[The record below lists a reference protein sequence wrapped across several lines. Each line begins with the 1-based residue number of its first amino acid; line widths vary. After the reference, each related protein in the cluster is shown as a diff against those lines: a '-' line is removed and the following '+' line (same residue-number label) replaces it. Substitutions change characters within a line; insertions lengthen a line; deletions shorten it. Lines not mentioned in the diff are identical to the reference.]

1 MGLERAARVLSRVGV
16 LVAVAPVAA
25 TAAGDPSA
33 EMGPMLGSMHTHNVA
48 GLAVILGL
56 ILFATILSLVYLRE
70 RVGWMRRE
78 RLLQDELTQLGGAHD
93 RAEMLLHSERQVLVA
108 WAGRGDPAVIGDAG
122 FAQDLRSQDPHG
134 HAGRHP
140 DGGFQDPRQD
150 ARQNPRGGQGHNRRL
165 LAFDTWLTAQDAQL
179 LDAAVATLRER
190 GTGFRMNLRSL
201 AGRYIE
207 AQGQAVSGRALLR
220 LRETTEERRELIELR
235 GKLDEAKRGLSAL
248 AGLLDA
254 LPQPVWHR
262 GTDGTLTFVN
272 FAYAAAVEAQ
282 GREAVLDQGLEL
294 LDRSAREQI
303 ARQASRPGFAA
314 HPLRLSAV
322 VAGARRTLDV
332 TETALDTGR
341 VGIAVDVSELES
353 VRADLQRQMDANVRT
368 LDQLPT
374 AVAMFDARQRL
385 IFHNAAYQRLWDLDP
400 AFLESRPLDGEILD
414 RLRAARKLPEQA
426 DFRSWKADILA
437 AYHAVEATDT
447 PWYLPDGRAL
457 RVVADPNPQGGL
469 TYLYHDVSES
479 MKLAS
484 RYDALMKEQAET
496 LEALKE
502 PVAVFAADGR
512 LTVANRAFAVTWR
525 LDPATLAGR
534 PHVDAVIGACRALTP
549 EQNPW
554 AGIRQAVTGL
564 NETRSGHAC
573 RLTMSDGTV
582 LDCSA
587 QPLPLG
593 ATLLT
598 FIDVTASANV
608 ERALTE
614 KNDALERASQLRD
627 TFVHHVS
634 YELRSPLT
642 NIIGFTQLLGDETV
656 GALNERQRE
665 YSEHIMRSSAALLV
679 IINDILDLAS
689 IDAGSLELQRETIDV
704 RATVEAAAR
713 GIEDRLAES
722 DIGLDLDVPGD
733 IGSVFA
739 DGKRVRQILFNLLS
753 NAVGFSE
760 PGQQIRVE
768 ARREGAELRLTV
780 VDRGR
785 GIAPEVIDRVFDR
798 FESNTFGTKH
808 RGVGLGLSIVRS
820 FVELHGGR
828 VEIDSAAGRGTCVT
842 CLFPVEPP
850 PGDGRL
856 PAPGQPSDA
865 PRGAPGETA
874 RIVAH
879 PAAANLD
886 AAE

>member
-16 LVAVAPVAA
+16 LVVAAPVAA
-25 TAAGDPSA
+25 LAEGAPSIEA
-33 EMGPMLGSMHTHNVA
+33 KPMLGAMQTHNVA
-48 GLAVILGL
+48 GLAVVLGL

-70 RVGWMRRE
+70 RVSWTRKE
-78 RLLQDELTQLGGAHD
+78 RVYQDELAQLRGAHD

-108 WAGRGDPAVIGDAG
+108 WAGRGEPAIVGDAG
-122 FAQDLRSQDPHG
+122 FAQDLRGQDLRG
-134 HAGRHP
+134 
-140 DGGFQDPRQD
+140 QD
-150 ARQNPRGGQGHNRRL
+150 ARGIQGGSRHL
-165 LAFDTWLTAQDAQL
+165 LTFGMWLTPQDAQL
-179 LDAAVATLRER
+179 LEAAVAALRER
-190 GTGFRMNLRSL
+190 GTGFRTNLRSL
-201 AGRYIE
+201 AGRFIE
-207 AQGQAVSGRALLR
+207 AQGQAVGGRALLR

-235 GKLDEAKRGLSAL
+235 HTLDEAKRGLTAL

-254 LPQPVWHR
+254 IPQPVWHR
-262 GTDGTLTFVN
+262 SPDGALAFVN
-272 FAYAAAVEAQ
+272 AAYAAAVEAPN
-282 GREAVLDQGLEL
+282 REAALNHGLEL
-294 LDRSAREQI
+294 LDRGAREQI
-303 ARQASRPGFAA
+303 ARQVRRPGLAPQ
-314 HPLRLSAV
+314 PLRLSAV

-332 TETALDTGR
+332 SESTLETGR

-374 AVAMFDARQRL
+374 AVAIFDARQRL

-400 AFLESRPLDGEILD
+400 AFLEGRPLDGEILD

-426 DFRSWKADILA
+426 DFRSWKADVLA
-437 AYHAVEATDT
+437 AYRAVEPTDT
-447 PWYLPDGRAL
+447 PWYLPDGRTL

-502 PVAVFAADGR
+502 PVAVFGADGR

-525 LDPATLAGR
+525 LDPATLAGK
-534 PHVDAVIGACRALTP
+534 PHVDAVIAACRALTP
-549 EQNPW
+549 DQSPW
-554 AGIRQAVTGL
+554 AGIRQSITGL
-564 NETRSGHAC
+564 SETRSGHAC
-573 RLTMSDGTV
+573 RLDINDGTV
-582 LDCSA
+582 LDCSS

-704 RATVEAAAR
+704 RSTVEAAAR

-722 DIGLDLDVPGD
+722 DIGLDLDVPED

-760 PGQQIRVE
+760 PGQQVRVE
-768 ARREGAELRLTV
+768 ARREGTALRLTV
-780 VDRGR
+780 IDRGR
-785 GIAPEVIDRVFDR
+785 GIAPEIIDRVFDR
-798 FESNTFGTKH
+798 FESNTLGTKH

-828 VEIDSAAGRGTCVT
+828 VEIHSAPGAGTRVT
-842 CLFPVEPP
+842 CLFPVETP
-850 PGDGRL
+850 PGNNGL
-856 PAPGQPSDA
+856 A
-865 PRGAPGETA
+865 E
-874 RIVAH
+874 
-879 PAAANLD
+879 

>member
-1 MGLERAARVLSRVGV
+1 MGLERAARALPRFGI
-16 LVAVAPVAA
+16 LAAAAPVAA
-25 TAAGDPSA
+25 LAEGLPSIEA
-33 EMGPMLGSMHTHNVA
+33 RPMLGPMQTHNVA

-56 ILFATILSLVYLRE
+56 VLFATILSLVYLRE
-70 RVGWMRRE
+70 RVGWLRKE
-78 RLLQDELTQLGGAHD
+78 RALQDELARLDGAHD
-93 RAEMLLHSERQVLVA
+93 QAEMLLHAERQVIVA
-108 WAGRGDPAVIGDAG
+108 WAGRGEPMIVGDAG
-122 FAQDLRSQDPHG
+122 FAQDLRN
-134 HAGRHP
+134 
-140 DGGFQDPRQD
+140 QDPRGQD
-150 ARQNPRGGQGHNRRL
+150 ASLRGPEGGVRRL
-165 LAFDTWLTAQDAQL
+165 LAFGTWLTAQDAQL
-179 LDAAVATLRER
+179 LDSAVAALRER

-201 AGRYIE
+201 AGRFIE

-235 GKLDEAKRGLSAL
+235 HTLEEAKRGLSAL

-262 GTDGTLTFVN
+262 GTDGSLAFVN
-272 FAYAAAVEAQ
+272 AAYAAAVEAPN
-282 GREAVLDQGLEL
+282 REAALSQGLEL
-294 LDRSAREQI
+294 IDRPAREQI
-303 ARQASRPGFAA
+303 ARQPGRPGLIGQ
-314 HPLRLSAV
+314 PLRLSAV

-332 TETALDTGR
+332 TESALDNGR

-400 AFLESRPLDGEILD
+400 AFLEGRPLDGEILD
-414 RLRAARKLPEQA
+414 RLRGARKLPEQA
-426 DFRSWKADILA
+426 DFRSWKADVLA
-437 AYHAVEATDT
+437 AYRAVEPTDT
-447 PWYLPDGRAL
+447 PWYLPDGRTL

-502 PVAVFAADGR
+502 PVAVFGADGR
-512 LTVANRAFAVTWR
+512 LTVANRAFAATWR
-525 LDPATLAGR
+525 LDPATLAGK
-534 PHVDAVIGACRALTP
+534 PHVDAVIAACRALTP
-549 EQNPW
+549 DQSAW
-554 AGIRQAVTGL
+554 TGIRQSITGL
-564 NETRSGHAC
+564 SETRSGHAC
-573 RLTMSDGTV
+573 RLDISDGTV
-582 LDCSA
+582 LDCSS

-704 RATVEAAAR
+704 RATVEAAVR

-722 DIGLDLDVPGD
+722 DIRLDLDVPEGV
-733 IGSVFA
+733 GSVFA

-760 PGQQIRVE
+760 PGQQVRVE
-768 ARREGAELRLTV
+768 ARREGAELKLTV
-780 VDRGR
+780 TDRGR
-785 GIAPEVIDRVFDR
+785 GIPPEVIDRVFDR
-798 FESNTFGTKH
+798 FESNTLGTKH

-828 VEIDSAAGRGTCVT
+828 VEIRSVPGSGTRVA
-842 CLFPVEPP
+842 CLFPVEPA
-850 PGDGRL
+850 PGSGRL
-856 PAPGQPSDA
+856 ADLDHVDEGA
-865 PRGAPGETA
+865 RGAPGAGAKLVA
-874 RIVAH
+874 RS
-879 PAAANLD
+879 AAANLD

>member
-1 MGLERAARVLSRVGV
+1 MGLERTVRGLARAGV
-16 LVAVAPVAA
+16 LWVAA
-25 TAAGDPSA
+25 PLAAAAEGAPSGGA
-33 EMGPMLGSMHTHNVA
+33 GSMLGPMHTHNAA
-48 GLAVILGL
+48 GLAVLIGL
-56 ILFATILSLVYLRE
+56 TVFATILSLLHMRE
-70 RVGWMRRE
+70 RGRWMRRE
-78 RLLQDELTQLGGAHD
+78 RALQDALSALSGAHD
-93 RAEMLLHSERQVLVA
+93 RAEMLLHSERQVLVT
-108 WAGRGDPAVIGDAG
+108 WAGRGEPVVEGDAG
-122 FAQDLRSQDPHG
+122 FAQDLR
-134 HAGRHP
+134 
-140 DGGFQDPRQD
+140 GGAPDPRGV
-150 ARQNPRGGQGHNRRL
+150 QNGAKRL
-165 LAFDTWLTAQDAQL
+165 LAFGSWLAAQDAQL
-179 LDAAVATLRER
+179 LDSAVAALRER

-207 AQGQAVSGRALLR
+207 AQGGAVGGRALLR

-235 GKLDEAKRGLSAL
+235 GTLDETKRGYAAL

-254 LPQPVWHR
+254 IPQPVWHR
-262 GTDGTLTFVN
+262 APDGRLAFAN
-272 FAYAAAVEAQ
+272 AAYAAAVEAP
-282 GREAVLDQGLEL
+282 GREAVLESGLEL
-294 LDRSAREQI
+294 LDRAAREQI
-303 ARQASRPGFAA
+303 ARRPACNAA
-314 HPLRLSAV
+314 RPQPLRLSAV

-332 TETALDTGR
+332 CESVTETGR

-400 AFLESRPLDGEILD
+400 AFLDSKPLDGEILD

-426 DFRSWKADILA
+426 DFRSWKAEVLA
-437 AYHAVEATDT
+437 AYRAVEATDT
-447 PWYLPDGRAL
+447 PWYLPDGRTL
-457 RVVADPNPQGGL
+457 RVLADPNPQGGL
-469 TYLYHDVSES
+469 TYLYQDVSES

-512 LTVANRAFAVTWR
+512 LTVANRAFATTWR
-525 LDPATLAGR
+525 IDPAVLADK
-534 PHVDAVIGACRALTP
+534 PYVDKVIAACRTLTP
-549 EQNPW
+549 DQGAW
-554 AGIRQAVTGL
+554 AGIRQAITGL
-564 NETRSGHAC
+564 SDSRSGHAC
-573 RLTMSDGTV
+573 RLDMSDGTV

-722 DIGLDLDVPGD
+722 HIGLDLDVPEGV
-733 IGSVFA
+733 GSVFA

-760 PGQQIRVE
+760 PGQHVRVE
-768 ARREGAELRLTV
+768 ARRQGGALTLSV
-780 VDRGR
+780 IDQGR
-785 GIAPEVIDRVFDR
+785 GIPGEVIDRVFDR
-798 FESNTFGTKH
+798 FESNTLGTKH

-828 VEIDSAAGRGTCVT
+828 VEIASAPGLGTRVS
-842 CLFPVEPP
+842 CLFPAEPS
-850 PGDGRL
+850 PGNGRL
-856 PAPGQPSDA
+856 PNAVPDA
-865 PRGAPGETA
+865 EAARTPRNGPTPNG
-874 RIVAH
+874 R
-879 PAAANLD
+879 AAASLE

>member
-16 LVAVAPVAA
+16 LVVAA
-25 TAAGDPSA
+25 PFAARAEGAPSIEA
-33 EMGPMLGSMHTHNVA
+33 RPMLGAMHTHNVA

-70 RVGWMRRE
+70 RVGWMRKE
-78 RLLQDELTQLGGAHD
+78 RALQDELTDLRGAHD

-108 WAGRGDPAVIGDAG
+108 WAGRGEPMIVGDPA
-122 FAQDLRSQDPHG
+122 FAQDLRNQDLRNQDLRNQDLRNQDLRGYEAWGQDPQG
-134 HAGRHP
+134 A
-140 DGGFQDPRQD
+140 
-150 ARQNPRGGQGHNRRL
+150 PRGSRHL
-165 LAFDTWLTAQDAQL
+165 LTFGTWLAAQDAQL
-179 LDAAVATLRER
+179 LEAAVATLRER

-201 AGRYIE
+201 AGRFIE
-207 AQGQAVSGRALLR
+207 AQGQAVGGRALLR

-235 GKLDEAKRGLSAL
+235 HRLEEAKRGLSAL

-262 GTDGTLTFVN
+262 DTAGALAFVN
-272 FAYAAAVEAQ
+272 TAYAAAVEAPN
-282 GREAVLDQGLEL
+282 REAALSHGLEL

-303 ARQASRPGFAA
+303 ARQTGRPGLVAQ
-314 HPLRLSAV
+314 PLRLSAV

-332 TETALDTGR
+332 SESTLETGR

-400 AFLESRPLDGEILD
+400 AFLEGRPLDGEILD

-426 DFRSWKADILA
+426 DFRSWKTDVLA
-437 AYHAVEATDT
+437 AYRAVEPTDT
-447 PWYLPDGRAL
+447 PWYLPDGRTL

-502 PVAVFAADGR
+502 PVAVFGADGR
-512 LTVANRAFAVTWR
+512 LTVANRAFAATWR
-525 LDPATLAGR
+525 LDPATLAGK
-534 PHVDAVIGACRALTP
+534 PHVDAVIAACRALTP
-549 EQNPW
+549 DQSPW
-554 AGIRQAVTGL
+554 AGIRQSITGL
-564 NETRSGHAC
+564 SETRSGHAC
-573 RLTMSDGTV
+573 RLDINDGTV
-582 LDCSA
+582 LDCSS

-704 RATVEAAAR
+704 RATVDAAVR

-722 DIGLDLDVPGD
+722 DIRLDLDVPEGV
-733 IGSVFA
+733 GSVFA

-760 PGQQIRVE
+760 PGQQVRVE

-780 VDRGR
+780 IDRGR

-798 FESNTFGTKH
+798 FESNTLGTKH

-828 VEIDSAAGRGTCVT
+828 VEIHSAPGTGTRVT

-850 PGDGRL
+850 PGNGRL
-856 PAPGQPSDA
+856 A
-865 PRGAPGETA
+865 E
-874 RIVAH
+874 
-879 PAAANLD
+879 

>member
-1 MGLERAARVLSRVGV
+1 MGLERAARALARVGV
-16 LVAVAPVAA
+16 LVIAAPLAA
-25 TAAGDPSA
+25 AAEGAPSGGA
-33 EMGPMLGSMHTHNVA
+33 GSMLGPMHTHNVA
-48 GLAVILGL
+48 GLAVLIGL
-56 ILFATILSLVYLRE
+56 TVFATILSLLHMRE
-70 RVGWMRRE
+70 RARWMRRE
-78 RLLQDELTQLGGAHD
+78 RALQDALAGLSGAHD
-93 RAEMLLHSERQVLVA
+93 RAEMLLHSERQVLVT
-108 WAGRGDPAVIGDAG
+108 WTGRGEPAVEGDAG
-122 FAQDLRSQDPHG
+122 FAQDLRAAELR
-134 HAGRHP
+134 AGDLRAA
-140 DGGFQDPRQD
+140 DLRGT
-150 ARQNPRGGQGHNRRL
+150 QNGTRRL
-165 LAFDTWLTAQDAQL
+165 LAFGTWLAAQDAHL
-179 LDAAVATLRER
+179 LDGAVAALRER

-207 AQGQAVSGRALLR
+207 AQGGAVGGRALLR

-235 GKLDEAKRGLSAL
+235 GTLDETKSGLAAL

-254 LPQPVWHR
+254 IPQPIWHR
-262 GTDGTLTFVN
+262 APDGRLDFAN
-272 FAYAAAVEAQ
+272 AAYAAAVEAP
-282 GREAVLDQGLEL
+282 GREAVLEGGLEL
-294 LDRSAREQI
+294 LDRAAREQI
-303 ARQASRPGFAA
+303 ARRPVGAA
-314 HPLRLSAV
+314 ARAPAQPLRLSAV
-322 VAGARRTLDV
+322 VAGARRILDV
-332 TETALDTGR
+332 CETATETGR

-385 IFHNAAYQRLWDLDP
+385 IFHNAAYQRLWGLDP
-400 AFLESRPLDGEILD
+400 AFLDAKPLDGEILD

-426 DFRSWKADILA
+426 DFRSWKTEVLA
-437 AYHAVEATDT
+437 AYRAVEATDT
-447 PWYLPDGRAL
+447 PWYLPDGRTL
-457 RVVADPNPQGGL
+457 RVLADPNPQGGL
-469 TYLYHDVSES
+469 TYLYQDVSES

-512 LTVANRAFAVTWR
+512 LTVANRAFSVTWR
-525 LDPATLAGR
+525 VDPATLAGK
-534 PHVDAVIGACRALTP
+534 PHVDAVIAACRALTP
-549 EQNPW
+549 DQGPW
-554 AGIRQAVTGL
+554 AGIRQAITGL
-564 NETRSGHAC
+564 SETRSGHSC
-573 RLTMSDGTV
+573 RLDMSDGTV

-722 DIGLDLDVPGD
+722 HITLDLDVPEGV
-733 IGSVFA
+733 GSVFA

-760 PGQQIRVE
+760 PGQHVRVE
-768 ARREGAELRLTV
+768 ARRQGGALTLAV
-780 VDRGR
+780 IDQGR
-785 GIAPEVIDRVFDR
+785 GIPTEVIDRVFDR
-798 FESNTFGTKH
+798 FESNTLGTKH

-828 VEIDSAAGRGTCVT
+828 VEISSAPGRGTRVS
-842 CLFPVEPP
+842 CLFPAEPS
-850 PGDGRL
+850 PGGGRL
-856 PAPGQPSDA
+856 PGPPTEAGTTRGQPD
-865 PRGAPGETA
+865 GAKPNGRADSGLE
-874 RIVAH
+874 
-879 PAAANLD
+879 

>member
-1 MGLERAARVLSRVGV
+1 MTALARRHPVRVFGGLRMGLERAARVLTRAGI
-16 LVAVAPVAA
+16 LGIAAP
-25 TAAGDPSA
+25 TAAAAEGAPSSGA
-33 EMGPMLGSMHTHNVA
+33 GSMLGPMHTHNAA
-48 GLAVILGL
+48 GLAVLIGL
-56 ILFATILSLVYLRE
+56 TVFATILSLLHMRE
-70 RVGWMRRE
+70 RGRWMRRE
-78 RLLQDELTQLGGAHD
+78 RALQDALAALSGAHD
-93 RAEMLLHSERQVLVA
+93 RAEMLLHSERQVLVT
-108 WAGRGDPAVIGDAG
+108 WAGRGEPAVEGDAG
-122 FAQDLRSQDPHG
+122 FAQDLR
-134 HAGRHP
+134 
-140 DGGFQDPRQD
+140 GGTADPRG
-150 ARQNPRGGQGHNRRL
+150 AQNGAKRL
-165 LAFDTWLTAQDAQL
+165 LAFGTWLAAQDAQL
-179 LDAAVATLRER
+179 LDAAVAGLRER

-207 AQGQAVSGRALLR
+207 AQGSAVGGRALLR

-235 GKLDEAKRGLSAL
+235 GTLDEAKRGLAAL

-254 LPQPVWHR
+254 IPQPVWHR
-262 GTDGTLTFVN
+262 TPDGRLAFAN
-272 FAYAAAVEAQ
+272 AAYAAAVEAPD
-282 GREAVLDQGLEL
+282 REAAVESGLEL
-294 LDRSAREQI
+294 LDRAAREQI
-303 ARQASRPGFAA
+303 ARRPACSAA
-314 HPLRLSAV
+314 RPQPLRLSAV

-332 TETALDTGR
+332 CESDTASGR

-385 IFHNAAYQRLWDLDP
+385 IFHNAAYQRLWDLDA
-400 AFLESRPLDGEILD
+400 AFLDSKPLDGEILD

-426 DFRSWKADILA
+426 EFRSWTADVLA
-437 AYHAVEATDT
+437 AYRAVEATDT
-447 PWYLPDGRAL
+447 PWYLPDGRVL

-469 TYLYHDVSES
+469 TYLYQDVSES

-512 LTVANRAFAVTWR
+512 LTVANRAFATTWR
-525 LDPATLAGR
+525 IDPATLAGK
-534 PHVDAVIGACRALTP
+534 PYVDAVLTACRALTP
-549 EQNPW
+549 DQGAW
-554 AGIRQAVTGL
+554 AGIRQAITGL
-564 NETRSGHAC
+564 SEARSGHSC
-573 RLTMSDGTV
+573 RLDMSDGTV

-722 DIGLDLDVPGD
+722 RITLDLDMPEGV
-733 IGSVFA
+733 GSVFA

-760 PGQQIRVE
+760 PGQHVRVE
-768 ARREGAELRLTV
+768 ARRQGGALTLSV
-780 VDRGR
+780 IDQGR
-785 GIAPEVIDRVFDR
+785 GIPAEVIDRVFDR
-798 FESNTFGTKH
+798 FESNTLGTKH

-828 VEIDSAAGRGTCVT
+828 VEIASSPGLGTRVT
-842 CLFPVEPP
+842 CLFPAEPS
-850 PGDGRL
+850 PGGGRL
-856 PAPGQPSDA
+856 PNAVPEA
-865 PRGAPGETA
+865 EAARTPRNGPTPNG
-874 RIVAH
+874 R
-879 PAAANLD
+879 AAASLE